1 MAEPTPLR
9 RGDKAITEVAE
20 LYQIIDEAS
29 VLRLAMV
36 DEGRPY
42 VVPLN
47 FAREGDTLWM
57 HCATA
62 GRKLECL
69 RREPAVCVEVDRF
82 VEIVEGSGSDPCTWT
97 ARYES
102 VIGFGMAE
110 IIEVEED
117 RIHGLLAIMGKY
129 SGRGDWTF
137 PREMLGKIEVL
148 CVHLESFT
156 GKHSPL

>member
-1 MAEPTPLR
+1 MSEPTPLR

-20 LYQIIDEAS
+20 LHRIIDEAS

-47 FAREGDTLWM
+47 FAREGDILWM
-57 HCATA
+57 HCASA

-69 RREPAVCVEVDRF
+69 RREPAVCVEFDHLVG
-82 VEIVEGSGSDPCTWT
+82 IVEGSESDPCTWT

-102 VIGFGMAE
+102 VIGFGTAE
-110 IIEVEED
+110 IVDVEED
-117 RIHGLLAIMGKY
+117 RVHGLLAIMSKY
-129 SGRGDWTF
+129 SGRNGWAF
-137 PREMLGKIEVL
+137 PQEMLGKIEVL
-148 CVHLESFT
+148 RVRLESVT